1 MRTRVFPAGDATA
14 SSERDFKE
22 AVKHSWL
29 KQRARLAGGAFK
41 EAPSGIVAVRSCC
54 GSVSYKERFAGL
66 FPLLSCLTYFNRLLV
81 FLLVQPELLSL
92 SCLPNSCYL
101 SISGPGST
109 KIRQICDVRRKKH
122 EEQVSVMEGDF
133 LI

>member
-1 MRTRVFPAGDATA
+1 M
-14 SSERDFKE
+14 
-22 AVKHSWL
+22 
-29 KQRARLAGGAFK
+29 
-41 EAPSGIVAVRSCC
+41 VRSYPRLTFPGVAFTRRPRHCALDAHS
-54 GSVSYKERFAGL
+54 GVSGRAYCWA

-81 FLLVQPELLSL
+81 FLLVQHELLSL

-122 EEQVSVMEGDF
+122 EEQVSVMEGDL